1 MKARSR
7 SVLGLGIA
15 SAMSLAALSLDAKP
29 NVKTASLNP
38 APNKT
43 SSTIVTPTAKLIA
56 PKGCPAGMA
65 AIPTESGGFCI
76 DKYEASVVEVLASG
90 KTKAHAPYTP
100 VTSLKVKAIVQ
111 KGVAPQGYISA
122 IEAKAACENASKR
135 LCTPD
140 EWMRACQG
148 KSPTKYPYGD
158 DEVKGR
164 CNGDGTRLHP
174 IVELYGAGPDA
185 FGDPNKMNDPRINQ
199 LPDTVSKT
207 GAHQKCKNS
216 YGVYDMVGNLHEWT
230 SDATGSQFK
239 GGYYMDTHKNGDG
252 CFYKTTAHGPSYHD
266 YSTGFRCC
274 K

>member
-1 MKARSR
+1 VRSS
-7 SVLGLGIA
+7 SV
-15 SAMSLAALSLDAKP
+15 AALLALALGTCALDAFAKG
-29 NVKTASLNP
+29 KLASLNP
-38 APNKT
+38 APNKS
-43 SSTIVTPTAKLIA
+43 SSTTLTPAAKLIA

-65 AIPTESGGFCI
+65 AIPTETGGFCI
-76 DKYEASVVEVLASG
+76 DKYEASTVEMLPGG
-90 KTKAHAPYTP
+90 KTKAHASYEP
-100 VTSLKVKAIVQ
+100 VTGKKVKAVVH
-111 KGVAPQGYISA
+111 KGVMPQGYISA
-122 IEAKAACENASKR
+122 TEAKAACENAGKR
-135 LCTPD
+135 LCMPD

-164 CNGDGTRLHP
+164 CNGDGTRQHP
-174 IVELYGAGPDA
+174 VVELFGPSMDA

-207 GAHQKCKNS
+207 GAHAKCKNS

-230 SDATGSQFK
+230 ADGSGAAQFK

-252 CFYKTTAHGPSYHD
+252 CYYKTTAHGPTYHD

>member
-1 MKARSR
+1 VARSR
-7 SVLGLGIA
+7 NVLGIGVVL
-15 SAMSLAALSLDAKP
+15 AMSLAALSLDAKP
-29 NVKTASLNP
+29 NKTASLNA

-43 SSTIVTPTAKLIA
+43 SSTTITPSAKLIA

-65 AIPTESGGFCI
+65 AIPTENGGFCI
-76 DKYEASVVEVLASG
+76 DKYEASVVEVLGSG
-90 KTKAHAPYTP
+90 KTKPHSPYTP
-100 VTSLKVKAIVQ
+100 VNNLKVKAVSQ

-122 IEAKAACENASKR
+122 VEAKSACENASKR

-164 CNGDGTRLHP
+164 CNGDGTRQHP
-174 IVELYGAGPDA
+174 VVELFGAGPDA
-185 FGDPNKMNDPRINQ
+185 FADPNKMNDSRINQ

-207 GAHQKCKNS
+207 GAHQKCKNT

-230 SDATGSQFK
+230 SDATGSAQFK